1 MTVADDN
8 RQQTLS
14 NHNTRMHPGTSV
26 SVPLPRIKEI
36 PNEEGAKKL
45 ATDLHIGTQRSGFKA
60 TCKGHGQ
67 SGELICCDS

>member
-8 RQQTLS
+8 HQQTLS
-14 NHNTRMHPGTSV
+14 NTRMHSDTA
-26 SVPLPRIKEI
+26 IKEI

-67 SGELICCDS
+67 SGDLICCDS